1 MLTDEKDDSFKSAP
15 AKASSSDEH
24 DCWPILGT
32 GFRFRSLG
40 RQIENHKP

>member
-1 MLTDEKDDSFKSAP
+1 MLTDEKNDSCKSAP

-24 DCWPILGT
+24 DCWPILRA

-40 RQIENHKP
+40 RQTENQKP